1 MKKILAFA
9 LVACIVLTLSLVCL
23 SGCFLFKSISIDE
36 VKTNLENAGYE
47 VTVMSGDDYVESEEN
62 PYPFLISSELKQYL
76 YATNGE
82 DEIHLYFFYTTDD
95 ASDNY
100 DFMNNSKLTSGQIN
114 DVIYFATKQAKK
126 DAGI

>member
-1 MKKILAFA
+1 MKKILSLA
-9 LVACIVLTLSLVCL
+9 LVACIVLTLSLVCF
-23 SGCFLFKSISIDE
+23 SGCFLFKSVSLDE
-36 VKTNLENAGYE
+36 VKSNLENAGYE

-62 PYPFLISSELKQYL
+62 PYPFLLSSELKTYL
-76 YATNGE
+76 YAVNGT
-82 DEIHLYFFYTTDD
+82 DEIHLYFFWTTDD